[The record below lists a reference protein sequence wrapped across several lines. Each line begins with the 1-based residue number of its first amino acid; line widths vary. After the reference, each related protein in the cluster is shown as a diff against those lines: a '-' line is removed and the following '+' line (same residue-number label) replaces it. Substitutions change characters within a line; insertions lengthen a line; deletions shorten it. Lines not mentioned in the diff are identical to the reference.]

1 MMQYQTVPQPV
12 AVVQQPMMVQQPMVV
27 QQVPQQ
33 QPQYVPV
40 GKEKYC
46 GIFSWLI
53 CLLTGIWCIVF
64 CPIDERDQKVVAV
77 GGRFGQSEDQGG
89 RTDGD
94 ASAMECGGL
103 TNSMQAPAH
112 KL

>member
-33 QPQYVPV
+33 QPQYIPV

-64 CPIDERDQKVVAV
+64 CPIDERDQKVVALP
-77 GGRFGQSEDQGG
+77 SEAVKYEE
-89 RTDGD
+89 RTHSGH
-94 ASAMECGGL
+94 SERPP
-103 TNSMQAPAH
+103 SPR
-112 KL
+112 

>member
-77 GGRFGQSEDQGG
+77 GGRFGQ
-89 RTDGD
+89 RCVCLH
-94 ASAMECGGL
+94 ECTL
-103 TNSMQAPAH
+103 RHA
-112 KL
+112 

>member
-27 QQVPQQ
+27 QQMPQ
-33 QPQYVPV
+33 QPQYIPV

-112 KL
+112 TL